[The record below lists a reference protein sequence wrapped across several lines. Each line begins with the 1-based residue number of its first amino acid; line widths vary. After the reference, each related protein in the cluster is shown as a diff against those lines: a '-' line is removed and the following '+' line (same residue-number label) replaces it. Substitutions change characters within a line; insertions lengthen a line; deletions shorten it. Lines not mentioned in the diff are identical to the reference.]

1 MKNQVPL
8 NFAVTKQTPAGTA
21 LFNAAGK
28 MVVIS
33 QSSFSVFKRAA
44 QMGFKLVNETSQI
57 GTRIVGNIH
66 DLLVK

>member
-8 NFAVTKQTPAGTA
+8 NFGIAKQTPAGTA

-28 MVVIS
+28 MVMLS
-33 QSSFSVFKRAA
+33 QSSFNVFKQAA
-44 QMGFKLVNETSQI
+44 KMGFKLVNETSQM
-57 GTRIVGNIH
+57 GGRIVGNIH